1 MIREKKGIGMIAA
14 IILAVIFTA
23 AALHF
28 TASEAH
34 SRTYTGKYW
43 LKVNEQ
49 QNGNRFAPCFVPQVL
64 TALRPEELFT
74 HKVDGTG
81 AS

>member
-28 TASEAH
+28 TG
-34 SRTYTGKYW
+34 SRSMSSKTSSPPIRK
-43 LKVNEQ
+43 
-49 QNGNRFAPCFVPQVL
+49 
-64 TALRPEELFT
+64 
-74 HKVDGTG
+74 
-81 AS
+81 